1 MNTNRSILQA
11 TMAAALAI
19 ISGAAA
25 AQAFPVKP
33 VRIVAPFAPGGGTDF
48 IARSAAQKLTE
59 ALGQQFIV
67 ENRPGAG
74 GTIGAEFGVKAPA
87 DGYTMTVIA
96 TSYTVNPG
104 IYKLPYDPL
113 NDITAVIQISQGPLI
128 FATHPSLPAKTVK
141 EFVGIARAKPDALN
155 FATSGSGSIVHL
167 STELFLDIAK
177 IKAVH
182 VPYKGTGP
190 ALTDTIA
197 GHTQFLFGSPAVTLP
212 HVKSGRLRA
221 IAVTTTE
228 RIKTSPEL
236 PTIAESGYKEFS
248 TILWHGLIAPKNVPR
263 AAVERVNG
271 ALNKALQDPD
281 MQTRLQA
288 DGVEARGGTPE
299 QFAAVIKADLA
310 RWVPTARRLGIKP

>member
-1 MNTNRSILQA
+1 MNRNIQQVIL
-11 TMAAALAI
+11 AAALAASTGI
-19 ISGAAA
+19 AGA
-25 AQAFPVKP
+25 QNYPVKP

-74 GTIGAEFGVKAPA
+74 GTIGAEYGVKAPA

-113 NDITAVIQISQGPLI
+113 NDITPVIQLSQGPLI
-128 FATHPSLPAKTVK
+128 FVAHPSLPAKTVK
-141 EFVGIARAKPDALN
+141 EFVNIARAKPDALN

-167 STELFLDIAK
+167 STELFLDIAR

-197 GHTQFLFGSPAVTLP
+197 GHTQFLFGSPAVTMQ

-221 IAVTTTE
+221 IAVTTLE
-228 RIKTSPEL
+228 RIKSAPEL

-248 TILWHGLIAPKNVPR
+248 TILWHGLIAPKNFPR
-263 AAVERVNG
+263 PALERVNG
-271 ALNKALQDPD
+271 TLNKALQEPE

>member
-1 MNTNRSILQA
+1 MHKNILNTTL
-11 TMAAALAI
+11 AAALATTC
-19 ISGAAA
+19 GLAG
-25 AQAFPVKP
+25 AQAYPSKP

-141 EFVGIARAKPDALN
+141 EFVSIARGKPDALN

-167 STELFLDIAK
+167 STEFFLDIAK

-197 GHTQFLFGSPAVTLP
+197 GHTQFLFGSPTVTLP

-228 RIKTSPEL
+228 RIKTSPDL

-248 TILWHGLIAPKNVPR
+248 TILWHGLIAPKNFPR
-263 AAVERVNG
+263 QATERINST
-271 ALNKALQDPD
+271 LNKALQDPD

-310 RWVPTARRLGIKP
+310 RWVPIARRLGIKP

>member
-1 MNTNRSILQA
+1 MNNAILQV
-11 TMAAALAI
+11 TLAAALTAA
-19 ISGAAA
+19 SGIAC
-25 AQAFPVKP
+25 AQNYPAKP

-128 FATHPSLPAKTVK
+128 FAAHPSLPAKTVK
-141 EFVGIARAKPDALN
+141 EFVAIARSKPDALN

-167 STELFLDIAK
+167 STELFLDIAR

-228 RIKTSPEL
+228 RIKSSPEL

-248 TILWHGLIAPKNVPR
+248 TILWHGLIAPKNFPR
-263 AAVERVNG
+263 QALERVNG